1 MRTSCLSPSPSSLP
15 SLSPFLPSPSL
26 PPFHSDVCD
35 VTIMCSL
42 EHIHSPIPVLRTHSP
57 LQLTWP
63 RSESPSPG
71 PPGQSC
77 GLIYVNHLL
86 YQYPALPCLVPLLPA
101 DPCSHYQKDG
111 HSLCHPCKTIQVCV
125 AVVSFLH
132 LSREGGT
139 EPNAKT
145 GHPGYAAVSICTYS
159 CHLIL
164 SCIKSNVV
172 QRTLRVAAVA

>member
-1 MRTSCLSPSPSSLP
+1 MWLLNGNALKIKLHPMRTSCPSPFPSSLP
-15 SLSPFLPSPSL
+15 PSLPSL
-26 PPFHSDVCD
+26 PPFLLPPSLPHLPSPPSSLPPPLPPFHFDVCC
-35 VTIMCSL
+35 VTIMWSL

-57 LQLTWP
+57 LQLTWR
-63 RSESPSPG
+63 RSEPPSPG

-101 DPCSHYQKDG
+101 DPCSRYQRDG

-132 LSREGGT
+132 HSREGY
-139 EPNAKT
+139 NK
-145 GHPGYAAVSICTYS
+145 
-159 CHLIL
+159 
-164 SCIKSNVV
+164 K
-172 QRTLRVAAVA
+172 